1 MLQSFGD
8 VLNSMKQPRFKVT
21 SRSITDNLNS
31 LRSKLKSKVNKELKV
46 GGIEVETT
54 ELNILFEEIL

>member
-1 MLQSFGD
+1 MLQSFED

-21 SRSITDNLNS
+21 SRSIRDNLNS